1 MAGAATLST
10 AKIRPGYQVPYAA
23 AVREGAGIPTM
34 AVGAILEPRQ
44 AGGDPA
50 GRGCGSDR
58 LGRQL
63 MAEPHW
69 LYRAAQELGLDN
81 PHAVLSKYYSFY
93 LERRA
98 GVLER

>member
-1 MAGAATLST
+1 M
-10 AKIRPGYQVPYAA
+10 PYAA
-23 AVREGAGIPTM
+23 AVRQGAGLPTM

-44 AGGDPA
+44 AEAILQDEDA
-50 GRGCGSDR
+50 DLIA

-69 LYRAAQELGLDN
+69 LYRAAQELGLEN

-98 GVLER
+98 AVLER